1 MDRSATCMMG
11 CLVCGG
17 GCCWGYWEGHDL
29 LYAAALFAV
38 RLSLLCLGRSIL
50 RVPPVHT
57 PLPPSISPS
66 PPPNNETRMTSVG
79 FLSLL
84 NQLWYV
90 MHPCAHDRGLERR
103 PLTLRGLLHVC
114 FWFLTPTPWV
124 RHLDRSRIRRPR
136 PDRPCARCGGSTCTA
151 PSGRG
156 AATSGTSAGMH
167 IRSVLPTPADPGACA
182 VIGVT
187 ARRDRRRPTLLYAA
201 GSRMGVPDI
210 CTAASRPSRLAGWLA
225 SPLMPVSP
233 RDPGLAS
240 WFPDLAIVQT
250 DMSMSRVRAMSRV
263 SRVLLLLP
271 PFPARPRKRAFPL
284 SFAAAPR
291 PTPPFLFVLLSSF
304 SAFFRGRF
312 WS

>member
-1 MDRSATCMMG
+1 MRRCGLGVCARSGRAAVGDGFFVWCVCLDRSATCMMG

-57 PLPPSISPS
+57 PFPPSIPPFHLPPF

-90 MHPCAHDRGLERR
+90 MPPRPARDRGHER
-103 PLTLRGLLHVC
+103 PLTLRGLLYVC
-114 FWFLTPTPWV
+114 VWFLTPTPWV

-151 PSGRG
+151 ASGRG

-167 IRSVLPTPADPGACA
+167 IIDPSFQLPPTPA
-182 VIGVT
+182 
-187 ARRDRRRPTLLYAA
+187 
-201 GSRMGVPDI
+201 
-210 CTAASRPSRLAGWLA
+210 
-225 SPLMPVSP
+225 
-233 RDPGLAS
+233 
-240 WFPDLAIVQT
+240 
-250 DMSMSRVRAMSRV
+250 
-263 SRVLLLLP
+263 
-271 PFPARPRKRAFPL
+271 PAR
-284 SFAAAPR
+284 
-291 PTPPFLFVLLSSF
+291 
-304 SAFFRGRF
+304 
-312 WS
+312 